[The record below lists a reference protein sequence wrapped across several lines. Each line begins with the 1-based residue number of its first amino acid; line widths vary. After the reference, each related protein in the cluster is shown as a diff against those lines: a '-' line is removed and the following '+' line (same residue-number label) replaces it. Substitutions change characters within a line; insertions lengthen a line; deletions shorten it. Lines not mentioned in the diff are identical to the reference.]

1 MLIRFTRDVSLE
13 DVGKLTERCDE
24 IGVRYRYI
32 QELNT
37 SYLMVESDE
46 LSKMEELYHQFRHM
60 DFVAMVVRPDDTAN
74 PLSKITGVKF
84 KCGNR
89 WIAKDSRPV
98 VIAGSPYLE
107 SQKHSVDLA
116 NKLASIGANIYKA
129 GPYRP
134 TETLPPKQLYD
145 RTATI
150 IDAISKK
157 AGIPSTGMIEV
168 LGPRTALATLKTC
181 AYHVPGK
188 FLFDT
193 NLKDSLAKLM
203 NPVLLERH
211 PDAST
216 ELWLEAAGDIVRGGN
231 HAVALIETG
240 RTMAGGRRELD
251 LAGLVKMIEECPL
264 PVLVYPA
271 RVAETPEEVGRIA
284 KASLA
289 AGTAGVVFD
298 VHPSPL
304 QGLLTEGFC
313 LSIEEFAVIF
323 ESIKQLLV

>member
-1 MLIRFTRDVSLE
+1 MLVRFTRDVKLE
-13 DVGKLTERCDE
+13 DVGRLTERCDE

-46 LSKMEELYHQFRHM
+46 PSKLDELYHQFRHM
-60 DFVAMVVRPDDTAN
+60 EFVAMVVKPDDTDN
-74 PLSKITGVKF
+74 PLSKVTGVKF

-116 NKLASIGANIYKA
+116 NRLASIGANMYKA

-150 IDAISKK
+150 IDAVTTK

-168 LGPRTALATLKTC
+168 LGPRTALSTLKTC
-181 AYHVPGK
+181 VYHVPGK
-188 FLFDT
+188 FMFDT
-193 NLKDSLAKLM
+193 NLMDSMTKLM

-216 ELWLEAAGDIVRGGN
+216 ELWLEAAGEIVGGGN

-240 RTMAGGRRELD
+240 RNVRGGRRELD
-251 LAGLVKMIEECPL
+251 FVSLVKMVENCPL
-264 PVLVYPA
+264 PVIVYPA
-271 RVAETPEEVGRIA
+271 RIAETGAEVGRIA

-289 AGTAGVVFD
+289 AGAAGVMFD
-298 VHPSPL
+298 VHPEPL
-304 QGLLTEGFC
+304 AGLLTDGFC
-313 LSIEEFAVIF
+313 LSVEEFGKIF